1 MNNITIKKVAVIGSG
16 IMGSRIACHFANI
29 GVKVLLLDICPKELS
44 EEEKRK
50 GLSLKDKIVRNRI
63 VNNSFLNTLK
73 TKPKSFY
80 VDENKKNISLGNIQ
94 DDMNKINEADWIIEV
109 VVEKLEIKK
118 TIFEKIEKSRKKG
131 TLITSNTS
139 GIPVKQMIEGRSL
152 DFVENFCVT
161 VTVFF
166 FNLQVLQKTN
176 FI

>member
-50 GLSLKDKIVRNRI
+50 GLNLKDKIVRNRI

-94 DDMNKINEADWIIEV
+94 DDMNKIREV
-109 VVEKLEIKK
+109 DC
-118 TIFEKIEKSRKKG
+118 KG
-131 TLITSNTS
+131 SIA
-139 GIPVKQMIEGRSL
+139 G
-152 DFVENFCVT
+152 
-161 VTVFF
+161 
-166 FNLQVLQKTN
+166 
-176 FI
+176 

>member
-1 MNNITIKKVAVIGSG
+1 MLKNTIQGILILIGILLSFHIEDLRIEQKNFEIKNELLSDLNRAISNDLEQINNLKEILKSA
-16 IMGSRIACHFANI
+16 
-29 GVKVLLLDICPKELS
+29 LDSISEL
-44 EEEKRK
+44 
-50 GLSLKDKIVRNRI
+50 
-63 VNNSFLNTLK
+63 
-73 TKPKSFY
+73 
-80 VDENKKNISLGNIQ
+80 Q

-161 VTVFF
+161 HFLIHLDT
-166 FNLQVLQKTN
+166 
-176 FI
+176 